1 MEFAT
6 MPTEA
11 RRAEFAQK
19 ALDCY
24 AHAHATVRRWRSAH
38 PADDVAEC
46 DIVDL
51 ITDLLLLARLRGHDP
66 ATIVSKAER
75 HVYAETGH
83 QYGP

>member
-1 MEFAT
+1 LL
-6 MPTEA
+6 
-11 RRAEFAQK
+11 RACPRHGAPL
-19 ALDCY
+19 AL
-24 AHAHATVRRWRSAH
+24 RP

>member
-1 MEFAT
+1 

-19 ALDCY
+19 ALDCHAR
-24 AHAHATVRRWRSAH
+24 AHVAMRRWRSA
-38 PADDVAEC
+38 PANDDIAEC

-51 ITDLLLLARLRGHDP
+51 ITDLLLLARLKGHDP

-83 QYGP
+83 QFGP